1 MDSDNSAVH
10 IARKGQTMR
19 NPCSELKPCPFCGR
33 EPKIEECEGWGYF
46 IICECGIEQS
56 ELYKQKCDA
65 VKHWNRRKGMLVGKH
80 ADFMMIDEACAKG
93 ADDDSENI

>member
-1 MDSDNSAVH
+1 
-10 IARKGQTMR
+10 MR

-46 IICECGIEQS
+46 VICECGIEQS

-80 ADFMMIDEACAKG
+80 ADQMIIDEACMKG
-93 ADDDSENI
+93 ADDEEN